1 MTNRFARRAILAG
14 TAGAALLFAA
24 PAARALDADK
34 ARSLVERLVA
44 DITAAIDPDRSEQQT
59 FGDFE
64 RIFAT
69 YGDVPTIARYSLG
82 PIARSASDAQI
93 GRYTDAF
100 RTYIARKY
108 GKRFREFI
116 GGEVI
121 VVGAKPFKSNFAVD
135 ATANLPGQ
143 GQLSVTFFVSDR
155 SGMDLFYDI
164 HAEGISL
171 LRTERDEIGAM
182 LDLRN
187 GDLDAFIG
195 DLAQAG

>member
-1 MTNRFARRAILAG
+1 MTNKLARRAILVG
-14 TAGAALLFAA
+14 TAGAALLLAT
-24 PAARALDADK
+24 PAARALDAEQS
-34 ARSLVERLVA
+34 RVLVERLVA
-44 DITAAIDPDRSEQQT
+44 EITEAIDASKSEQQT
-59 FGDFE
+59 FEDFE
-64 RIFAT
+64 RIFAA

-82 PIARSASDAQI
+82 PVARSASDDQI

-121 VVGAKPFKSNFAVD
+121 VTGAKPFKSNFAVD